1 MGHCWMKFGLL
12 ALFSLL
18 MISCTVMEDAPL
30 YTWYDYGVVR
40 ARYRKDSTVESKEAL
55 RAEYINIWLGQKTRR
70 KVVPPG
76 IAAEYGL
83 MLYKEGNTQDGLS
96 YLRKE
101 MELYPESKACVS
113 KIINQLQEK

>member
-1 MGHCWMKFGLL
+1 M
-12 ALFSLL
+12 
-18 MISCTVMEDAPL
+18 
-30 YTWYDYGVVR
+30 
-40 ARYRKDSTVESKEAL
+40 
-55 RAEYINIWLGQKTRR
+55 
-70 KVVPPG
+70 VVPPG